1 MVKRT
6 ALFLA
11 ALVLAP
17 NPSSRPTL
25 SQKKNKSQLAVYI
38 VVSSPQVLSHSDYEE
53 KTRIS

>member
-1 MVKRT
+1 MVKGLP
-6 ALFLA
+6 LFLA
-11 ALVLAP
+11 ALLLAP
-17 NPSSRPTL
+17 NACSRPTL